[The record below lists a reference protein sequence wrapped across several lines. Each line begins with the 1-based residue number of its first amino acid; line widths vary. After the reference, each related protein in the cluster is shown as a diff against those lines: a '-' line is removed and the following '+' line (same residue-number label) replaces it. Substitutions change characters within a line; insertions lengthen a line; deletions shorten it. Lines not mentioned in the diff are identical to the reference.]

1 LQYGGRVCL
10 PANSLSSPSQTMA
23 MIPSRA
29 MACAAAA
36 VTATAAAIALKAV
49 WRRRHAQ
56 RPSCP
61 PISGAAQSSPVAPL
75 SLGWSLTGKVV
86 LITGAAQ
93 GVGLATARLCASA
106 GASAIVLVDR
116 QSDKGR
122 TVEWELSRDCRFTSE
137 CLFVQ
142 CDVSVPAEVAAA
154 VRQADARFGRIDCLV
169 NAAGD
174 TRRASLQE
182 TTVELWDAL
191 VAVNLRAPFL
201 FTQAVSRIMQR
212 EGRGGYSVVNVASVQ
227 AHGGLTFCMAY
238 ATTKGGLLTLT
249 RNNAQE
255 LAPIGIRV
263 NAINMG
269 WTWTDNEHALQLS
282 LGQGEDWLDSADATS
297 NLGRICRVADVARAI
312 VFLLAGAH
320 CTGSVFDLHPEHIPG
335 MLGGGIGK
343 AKTQNSLSE

>member
-1 LQYGGRVCL
+1 MIQHAALLEGRASSGPTSPTRDAPRGVSPSLRRATSNWCLGIDGRFTVPRYPAVQVLQYGGRVCL

-227 AHGGLTFCMAY
+227 AHGGLTFCMACRRRGSNS
-238 ATTKGGLLTLT
+238 A
-249 RNNAQE
+249 
-255 LAPIGIRV
+255 APGIS
-263 NAINMG
+263 G
-269 WTWTDNEHALQLS
+269 WLHKPFPAL
-282 LGQGEDWLDSADATS
+282 
-297 NLGRICRVADVARAI
+297 
-312 VFLLAGAH
+312 
-320 CTGSVFDLHPEHIPG
+320 
-335 MLGGGIGK
+335 
-343 AKTQNSLSE
+343 